1 MDTLD
6 FALIHAKTHQPLI
19 AKLILEIQGI
29 SREIKAI
36 GGSTI
41 TFVYE
46 SQMKLLKCL
55 KNVSIDIFKSPYF
68 PLVLFYAIP
77 SLILTI

>member
-36 GGSTI
+36 WGSTI
-41 TFVYE
+41 TFVCE
-46 SQMKLLKCL
+46 CM
-55 KNVSIDIFKSPYF
+55 KNVSIDILKSPYF
-68 PLVLFYAIP
+68 PIVLFNVTIP
-77 SLILTI
+77 NINYLAL